1 MKYTAPEMNIIMFDA
16 VDYIVA
22 SATTQKESANDEVIG
37 GGED

>member
-1 MKYTAPEMNIIMFDA
+1 MKYTAPEMNIIMFES

-22 SATTQKESANDEVIG
+22 SVPTQQETTDDGMIP